1 MGCCLCSF
9 QGSSSTTWIA
19 LLLPIFAVFARYLPL
34 LLLILLSAL
43 FLLLLLLKFFKQKP
57 LLTPG
62 KNRNPDQV
70 MQENGIIATSSSS
83 NDAGQEAVISASLL
97 PASSPVRAETSATL
111 LPKEQ
116 TVEENGQD
124 LYSES
129 ESMDQFSSTSTD
141 DDDDDDDDHSSDTEW
156 RYNSKVGR
164 GRQAALDCSDD
175 SILSDEEGLIEIAIP
190 TGQFVSPDKLLD
202 PQLMNLTC
210 CKQLSDH
217 HPGKDP
223 MFVHQRDL
231 FLAEMNEE
239 DNLIEID
246 IYMGSIKLS

>member
-1 MGCCLCSF
+1 
-9 QGSSSTTWIA
+9 
-19 LLLPIFAVFARYLPL
+19 
-34 LLLILLSAL
+34 
-43 FLLLLLLKFFKQKP
+43 
-57 LLTPG
+57 
-62 KNRNPDQV
+62 
-70 MQENGIIATSSSS
+70 MQENGIIATLSSS
-83 NDAGQEAVISASLL
+83 NDAGQEAASASP
-97 PASSPVRAETSATL
+97 PASSSVPAETSTTV

-156 RYNSKVGR
+156 RYNSKA
-164 GRQAALDCSDD
+164 GRQATLDCSDD

-190 TGQFVSPDKLLD
+190 SGQFVSPDKLD
-202 PQLMNLTC
+202 PQLMNLKC

-217 HPGKDP
+217 HHPGKDP
-223 MFVHQRDL
+223 MFIHQRDL

>member
-1 MGCCLCSF
+1 MWRVSGLL
-9 QGSSSTTWIA
+9 INNLEA
-19 LLLPIFAVFARYLPL
+19 LLLPIFAVFARFLPL

-43 FLLLLLLKFFKQKP
+43 FLLLLLKFFKQKP

-83 NDAGQEAVISASLL
+83 NDAGQEAVISASPP

-129 ESMDQFSSTSTD
+129 ESIDQFSSTST
-141 DDDDDDDDHSSDTEW
+141 DDDDDDHSSDTEW
-156 RYNSKVGR
+156 RYNSKAGR

-231 FLAEMNEE
+231 ILAEMNEE